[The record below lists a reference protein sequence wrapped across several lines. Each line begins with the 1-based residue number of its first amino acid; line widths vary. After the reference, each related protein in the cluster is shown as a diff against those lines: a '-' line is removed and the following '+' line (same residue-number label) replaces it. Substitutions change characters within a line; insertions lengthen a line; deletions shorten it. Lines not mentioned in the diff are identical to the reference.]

1 MSTIAEF
8 AIPAE
13 SFALGH
19 TLDRAPALGV
29 EIEPVIAADPE
40 AVMPCV
46 RFFGDEDTLE
56 DADDA
61 LVADPTVE
69 AATPILDLD
78 GERWYRVRWGETV
91 VDLVELLTR
100 EEATVFETEL
110 EDDRWQFRVVFPR
123 REALARSYEYATDR
137 GVPIDLRKINRLE
150 ETRYERFGLTDAQ
163 HETLVAALEYGYYDI
178 PRGIDM
184 ETLSDELGISH
195 QALSER
201 LRRAHLTLVEEAVG
215 ADDAT

>member
-8 AIPAE
+8 TVPAE

-19 TLDRAPALGV
+19 TIERAPSLGV
-29 EIEPVIAADPE
+29 EIEPVVAAPPD
-40 AVMPCV
+40 AVLPCL
-46 RFFGDEDTLE
+46 RLSGDEETLE
-56 DADDA
+56 RADVA
-61 LVADPTVE
+61 LTADPTVE
-69 AATPILDLD
+69 AASRVLDLE
-78 GERWYRVRWGETV
+78 GERWYRVRWNGTV

-100 EEATVFETEL
+100 EEATVFETGL
-110 EDDRWQFRVVFPR
+110 EGDRWRFRVLFPN
-123 REALARSYEYATDR
+123 REALARSYEYATDK

-150 ETRYERFGLTDAQ
+150 EARYDRFDLTDAQ
-163 HETLVAALEYGYYDI
+163 HETLVAALEHGYYDI

-201 LRRAHLTLVEEAVG
+201 LRRAHLALVEEAVG
-215 ADDAT
+215 ADDPA